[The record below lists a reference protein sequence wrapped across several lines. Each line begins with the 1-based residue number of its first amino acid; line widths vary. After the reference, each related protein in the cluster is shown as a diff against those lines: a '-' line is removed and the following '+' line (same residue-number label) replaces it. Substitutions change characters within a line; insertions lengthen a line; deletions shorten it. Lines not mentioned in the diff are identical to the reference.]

1 MERTTSKL
9 TTLKI
14 SKLEVHKL
22 SRTVDWLFWNYNP
35 LEMNL
40 IYFETKTLIKDSYWN
55 MEMSYKQDYMSDL
68 YFQEKSGSPIK
79 SCFFLLKSDCSVK
92 LSNRLCRV
100 TLLYWSIETR
110 TKIAEKFCI

>member
-79 SCFFLLKSDCSVK
+79 SCFFFVK
-92 LSNRLCRV
+92 ERLF
-100 TLLYWSIETR
+100 S
-110 TKIAEKFCI
+110 KIKQPIMSCNLIVLVDRDEDENC